1 MDHKDMIKNRKYGYG
16 YNISKETAR
25 RLAGIILSVM
35 LCFTMLPGYAFAEN
49 EESEQINSTGTALQ
63 AGAETESSEVP
74 GADAES
80 QDPQQ
85 NVESGTENTDNAK
98 AEDTE
103 KKDAAEPAENT
114 NAEPEQPQD
123 PAAEEPA
130 EPKEPEEPE
139 VPKEIAKKGK
149 AFKWGGTSVK
159 FSSNVVISE
168 PLDAEAGPVQAAI
181 KGEKTSMT
189 VSWDVPKAMQDGV
202 TTPDGFVILRKAG
215 KEKTYTQIAK
225 VASDATTYTD
235 KKAKKKNTS
244 YYYVVVAYKT
254 SDDGLCISPCSR
266 WAAGQ
271 TSNSKLKNAYSAKQ
285 SHTSAKLQ
293 SGEKVTLKLTI
304 ENSKKY
310 FNGSKVRWYSGNEEA
325 ATVDSKGNVV
335 GVNAGTAVIT
345 GVIASGKEYKT
356 KVTVVGAAKPAAVTI
371 EAPCATTDSITIE
384 WKKSDKATGY
394 DVYCSTDGGKKYEL
408 AGYTA
413 KTSFVHEGL
422 TAKKSYMYYVV
433 ARNDNRGET
442 ALSDKS
448 NIVTQKAV
456 KKDRPFSIP
465 VTSAQ
470 LKYGANDNGVV
481 ISWKMDISNGV
492 DHYEIFRGTSE
503 KTSDMKSVGKAGAN
517 DKSFSM
523 IEHAAGTY
531 YYAVKAVG
539 ADGKGKMSEK
549 AAKITVKSTCI
560 LETRALIWSGTT
572 NKKATLYSAAA
583 GSKKVGSVA
592 KGGKVTCIGKYPEDV
607 AKFGQPSWVK
617 VETSNGTVGWLKYSA
632 LKGGVKAKINIKKD
646 YTRSVKEDYVN
657 SMGYTSQTKYLTWLS
672 VYTQRVYTFK
682 GSKGKWELVRTDRVT
697 TGRFSHPTPGIDEAH
712 RSSNRGQIYK
722 REPLVYMVTE
732 NGRQYYYR
740 NASYFAPGVS
750 FHTGTWWLDNGAR
763 RGTVESKPG
772 TFGCIRMYEE
782 GAGFIYTLP
791 MHTSVIVTNK
801 A

>member
-1 MDHKDMIKNRKYGYG
+1 MIKNRKHESG
-16 YNISKETAR
+16 NIVSNETTR

-35 LCFTMLPGYAFAEN
+35 LSFTMLPGYAFAESEAAEPNNSGEAVLQTDAQADGSDVQSN
-49 EESEQINSTGTALQ
+49 EADALDAQESAGSNVEKSGKNAKAAKADDTEKADAKDTA
-63 AGAETESSEVP
+63 AETE
-74 GADAES
+74 
-80 QDPQQ
+80 Q
-85 NVESGTENTDNAK
+85 
-98 AEDTE
+98 
-103 KKDAAEPAENT
+103 
-114 NAEPEQPQD
+114 PET
-123 PAAEEPA
+123 AEEPESA
-130 EPKEPEEPE
+130 ETDEPEEP
-139 VPKEIAKKGK
+139 KEIIKKGK
-149 AFKWGGTSVK
+149 VFKWNGTSVK
-159 FSSNVVISE
+159 FSSNVVVSD

-181 KGEKTSMT
+181 KGGKTSMT
-189 VSWDVPKAMQDGV
+189 VSWDIPKAMQNGV

-215 KEKTYTQIAK
+215 KEKNYSQIAT
-225 VASDATTYTD
+225 VESGVTTYTD

-244 YYYVVVAYKT
+244 YYYVVAAYKT

-285 SHTSAKLQ
+285 SHTSAKMQ
-293 SGEKVTLKLTI
+293 SGEKLTLKLTI
-304 ENSKKY
+304 ENSKKC
-310 FNGSKVRWYSGNEEA
+310 FKGSNVRWFSGNEDA

-345 GVIASGKEYKT
+345 GVLASGKEYKT
-356 KVTVVGAAKPAAVTI
+356 KVTVVGASKPAAVTI
-371 EAPCATTDSITIE
+371 EAPCATTSSITIE

-394 DVYCSTDGGKKYEL
+394 DVYCSTDGGKKYQL
-408 AGYTA
+408 IGYTEEP
-413 KTSFVHEGL
+413 SYIHEDL
-422 TAKKSYMYYVV
+422 TAKKSYMYYVI

-465 VTSAQ
+465 VASAK
-470 LKYGANDNGVV
+470 LKYGSKDNGVV
-481 ISWKMDISNGV
+481 ISWKMEITNGV
-492 DHYEIFRGTSE
+492 DHYEIFRGTSDKISE
-503 KTSDMKSVGKAGAN
+503 MKSVGKAGVKE
-517 DKSFSM
+517 KSFSM

-531 YYAVKAVG
+531 YYAVKAVDAG
-539 ADGKGKMSEK
+539 GKGKMSEK
-549 AAKITVKSTCI
+549 AAKVTVKSDCI
-560 LETRALIWSGTT
+560 LETKALTWTGTT
-572 NKKATLYSAAA
+572 GKKATLYSTAA

-592 KGGKVTCIGKYPEDV
+592 KGAKVTCIGKYPEDV
-607 AKFGQPSWVK
+607 PKFGQPSWVK
-617 VETSNGTVGWLKYSA
+617 VQTSNGTVGWLKYSQ

-657 SMGYTSQTKYLTWLS
+657 SMGYTSKTKYLTWLS
-672 VYTQRVYTFK
+672 TYTQRVYTFK

-732 NGRQYYYR
+732 SGRQYYYR
-740 NASYFAPGVS
+740 NASYYAPGVA
-750 FHTGTWWLDNGAR
+750 FHTGTWWLDTGAR
-763 RGTVESKPG
+763 RGTVENKPG